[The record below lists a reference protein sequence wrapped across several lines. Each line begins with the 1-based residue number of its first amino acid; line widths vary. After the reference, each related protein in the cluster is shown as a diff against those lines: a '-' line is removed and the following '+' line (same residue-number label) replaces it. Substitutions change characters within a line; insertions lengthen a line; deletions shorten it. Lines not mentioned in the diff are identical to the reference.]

1 MSNVQ
6 WILIASA
13 TPPTI
18 NEVTGDNAFG
28 REERAAFTTLISRL

>member
-13 TPPTI
+13 TLTSI
-18 NEVTGDNAFG
+18 NKVVGDNAFG
-28 REERAAFTTLISRL
+28 REERAAFAALISRV